1 MLEEFKS
8 DQSFVEKRNSQTFVC
23 GKSESPLMK
32 QSPTNDVQQV
42 IPKIKN
48 NFFKF

>member
-23 GKSESPLMK
+23 GKSESLL
-32 QSPTNDVQQV
+32 
-42 IPKIKN
+42 IK
-48 NFFKF
+48 